1 MRLVKLYTGA
11 FLEYEYIYVNP
22 EHVIALEDA
31 TEYDDV
37 DKYGDPIKSE
47 LTPYKTTITTTKG
60 IYEVEMLYDDVAEAL
75 MCEEDKDET
84 D

>member
-1 MRLVKLYTGA
+1 MKLVKLYTGA

-37 DKYGDPIKSE
+37 DKYGNPIKSGHK
-47 LTPYKTTITTTKG
+47 PYKTTITTTKE
-60 IYEVEMLYDDVAEAL
+60 IYEVEMHYDDVAEAL
-75 MCEEDKDET
+75 MCEEDKDG
-84 D
+84 

>member
-37 DKYGDPIKSE
+37 DEYGYPIKSGH
-47 LTPYKTTITTTKG
+47 TPYKTTITTTKG
-60 IYEVEMLYDDVAEAL
+60 IYEVEMHYNDVAEAL
-75 MCEEDKDET
+75 MCEEGKQ
-84 D
+84 

>member
-31 TEYDDV
+31 TEYDEID
-37 DKYGDPIKSE
+37 DDPIKSE

-60 IYEVEMLYDDVAEAL
+60 IYEVEMHYDDVAEAL

-84 D
+84 N